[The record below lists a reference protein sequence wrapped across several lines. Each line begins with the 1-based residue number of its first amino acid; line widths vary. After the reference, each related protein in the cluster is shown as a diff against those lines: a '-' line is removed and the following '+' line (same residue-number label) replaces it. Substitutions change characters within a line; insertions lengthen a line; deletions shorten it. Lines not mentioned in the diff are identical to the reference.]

1 MRHPTSRIVAGAT
14 LFLAGNV
21 ALAGGQD
28 RGYLQ
33 NMQPFTNPTGSS
45 CTYSARGTLST
56 SVPFFRSLGS
66 NGRACVHCHE
76 PGEGWSITPAGLQT
90 RFKQT
95 SGLHPVF
102 RLVDGAN
109 VPNAPVSTVA
119 QRREAYSLL
128 LNKGLIRV
136 ARAVPEGAEFRLAD
150 VDDPYHYANAGEV
163 NMYRRPPPSANIN
176 FVSAV
181 MWDGRE
187 SPIPAAN
194 VYLAPQDEHF
204 RHQAQS
210 AISDHAQGIP
220 FGEDGRE
227 ALVQFQRSLVVA
239 QTFDRDAGDL
249 TAQGGKGGPVYL
261 SKQRFHMGI
270 NDPLLPDPSGAPS
283 SSSAFHLYDAWLNLP
298 GNGKLARARRAVARG
313 QELFN
318 TKPIQITGVSGLNDE
333 LGQPLIVGTCT
344 TCHNNPNVGN
354 HTMRRPLNIGLTD
367 EGERTPDLPLYT
379 LERLNAQGQPTGELK
394 KTTDPGRAMITGKW
408 KDVGR
413 FKGPVLRGLAARAP
427 YFHNGLA
434 ATLGEAVDF
443 YDRRFEIGFTDQ
455 EKADLVAFLRAL

>member
-1 MRHPTSRIVAGAT
+1 MRHPTSRIAAGAT

-21 ALAGGQD
+21 AMAGGQD

-33 NMQPFTNPTGSS
+33 NLKSFSNPTGAARSYSS
-45 CTYSARGTLST
+45 RGTLST
-56 SVPFFRSLGS
+56 SVLFFRSLGT

-76 PGEGWSITPAGLQT
+76 PGAGWSITPAGLQA

-95 SGLHPVF
+95 SGLDPVF
-102 RLVDGAN
+102 RPVDGAN
-109 VPNAPVSTVA
+109 TPNAPVATVA

-128 LNKGLIRV
+128 LHKGLIRV
-136 ARAVPEGAEFRLAD
+136 AHAIPAGAEFRLAE
-150 VDDPYHYANAGEV
+150 VDDPYHYAHAGEV
-163 NMYRRPPPSANIN
+163 SMYRRPLPSANLN

-187 SPIPAAN
+187 SPIPALNA
-194 VYLAPQDEHF
+194 YLPPQEEHF
-204 RHQAQS
+204 RHQAGS
-210 AISDHAQGIP
+210 AITDHAQGLP

-227 ALVQFQRSLVVA
+227 ALVLFERSLTVA
-239 QTFDRDAGDL
+239 QSTDQEAGDL

-261 SKQRFHMGI
+261 SQQRFHMGI
-270 NDPLLPDPSGAPS
+270 NDSLLPDPSGAPS

-298 GNGKLARARRAVARG
+298 GNSKRARARRAVARG
-313 QELFN
+313 EVLFN

-354 HTMRRPLNIGLTD
+354 HTMRRSLNIGVTD
-367 EGERTPDLPLYT
+367 EAERTPDLPLYT
-379 LERLNAQGQPTGELK
+379 LERLDAQGEPTGELK
-394 KTTDPGRAMITGKW
+394 KTTDPGRAMISGKW
-408 KDVGR
+408 EDIGR

-434 ATLGEAVDF
+434 ATLGDAVDF
-443 YDRRFEIGFTDQ
+443 YDRRFEVGFTDQ